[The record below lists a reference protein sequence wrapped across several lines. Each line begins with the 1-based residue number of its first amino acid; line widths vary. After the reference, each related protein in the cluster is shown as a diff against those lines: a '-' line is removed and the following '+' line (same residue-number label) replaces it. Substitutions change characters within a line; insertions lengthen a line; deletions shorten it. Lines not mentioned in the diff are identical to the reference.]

1 MQELTLTLSE
11 RAEARLLEMGKE
23 FEIVVGQLGS
33 GNAATNL
40 AMGRI
45 GAPEES
51 ARQTFT
57 ELKKGAL
64 TIWAPDDVTFIKNE
78 VVIDLYGVAR
88 MVLPLALS
96 AVVVQSSEH
105 SCASCGGDCSC
116 CR

>member
-1 MQELTLTLSE
+1 
-11 RAEARLLEMGKE
+11 
-23 FEIVVGQLGS
+23 
-33 GNAATNL
+33 
-40 AMGRI
+40 
-45 GAPEES
+45 
-51 ARQTFT
+51 
-57 ELKKGAL
+57 
-64 TIWAPDDVTFIKNE
+64 VTFIKNE